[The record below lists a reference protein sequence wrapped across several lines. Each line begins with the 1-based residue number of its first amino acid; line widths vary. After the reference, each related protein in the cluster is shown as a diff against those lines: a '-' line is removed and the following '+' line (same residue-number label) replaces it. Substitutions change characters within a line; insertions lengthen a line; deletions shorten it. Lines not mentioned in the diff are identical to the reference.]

1 MQVLFEI
8 FKNFPLITS
17 VLAMILAQAF
27 KILYYYFVD
36 KKINFKHFLEAG
48 GMPSAHSAMVSSLVL
63 SVGIQQ
69 GWGSPVLAVAVAFA
83 CIVIYDAVGVRR
95 ATGKQSMII
104 KRILDDLN
112 KTDRI
117 SDENLHEYMGH
128 TPLEVSVGIVFG
140 MIITFVM
147 YFGVYRFV
155 Y

>member
-1 MQVLFEI
+1 M
-8 FKNFPLITS
+8 KNFPLISS
-17 VLAMILAQAF
+17 VLAMVLGQAF

-36 KKINFKHFLEAG
+36 KKIDFRHFFEAG

-63 SVGIQQ
+63 SIGIQE
-69 GWGSPVLAVAVAFA
+69 GWGSPLLAVAVAFA

-104 KRILDDLN
+104 KRILDDMN

-117 SDENLHEYMGH
+117 SDENLHEFMGH
-128 TPLEVSVGIVFG
+128 SPLEASVGIVFG
-140 MIITFVM
+140 MVIALIM